1 MPTDFQ
7 ELSFHLTT
15 DGVSC
20 SAVFMQ
26 PLAVPEEA

>member
-15 DGVSC
+15 DSTLAARRLHAPVA
-20 SAVFMQ
+20 SADE
-26 PLAVPEEA
+26 P